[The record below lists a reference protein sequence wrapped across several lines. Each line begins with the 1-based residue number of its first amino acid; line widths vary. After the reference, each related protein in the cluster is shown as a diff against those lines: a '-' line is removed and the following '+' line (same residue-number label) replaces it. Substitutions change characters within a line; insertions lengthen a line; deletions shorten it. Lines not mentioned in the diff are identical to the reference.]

1 MVNPRIFE
9 LFSGKKNETPYCK
22 YLCQKKNPGSFV
34 LKTIEVLYWNR
45 ILKIILLFKES
56 ENINLHRSSVISVL
70 SKVDAFENRFGNPPK

>member
-9 LFSGKKNETPYCK
+9 FFSGKKMKHPIVNIFA
-22 YLCQKKNPGSFV
+22 KKKPGSFV